1 MAGTN
6 QSQSAPDAGPAP
18 DEVEASVTSFANAA
32 HFDELVE
39 DCKDSA
45 WLVEIRQNGAPVLP
59 PTVWLRLNQYLRPFE
74 IRIGRVE
81 CDQRTV

>member
-1 MAGTN
+1 MSGTN
-6 QSQSAPDAGPAP
+6 QSQNAGEPRTSHA
-18 DEVEASVTSFANAA
+18 DIESSVTSFANAA

-59 PTVWLRLNQYLRPFE
+59 PTVWVRLNQYLQPFD

-81 CDQRTV
+81 CDKRTA